1 MISIVEIRY
10 SKKALKYLLKL
21 QPKLRDRIRNTIR
34 KIADG
39 NTQGLNIV
47 AMQDVDAFRVRIGD
61 YRVIYEINDDELVLI
76 VIKIGARGDVYK

>member
-1 MISIVEIRY
+1 VKIRY

-21 QPKLRDRIRNTIR
+21 QPKLLDRIRNTIR

-39 NTQGLNIV
+39 NTQGLNIA
-47 AMQDVDAFRVRIGD
+47 AMHDVDAFRVRIGD
-61 YRVIYEINDDELVLI
+61 YRVIYEVKNDELVLI

>member
-1 MISIVEIRY
+1 MEIRY

-21 QPKLRDRIRNTIR
+21 QSKLRDRIRNTIR

>member
-1 MISIVEIRY
+1 MEIRY

-21 QPKLRDRIRNTIR
+21 QPKMRDRIRNTIG

-47 AMQDVDAFRVRIGD
+47 AMQDVDAFRLRIGD

>member
-1 MISIVEIRY
+1 MEIRY
-10 SKKALKYLLKL
+10 CKKALKYLLKL

>member
-1 MISIVEIRY
+1 VEIRY

-39 NTQGLNIV
+39 NTQGQNIV
-47 AMQDVDAFRVRIGD
+47 VMQDVDAFRVRTGD
-61 YRVIYEINDDELVLI
+61 YRVIYEINDDELVFI
-76 VIKIGARGDVYK
+76 VIKIGARGYVYK

>member
-1 MISIVEIRY
+1 M
-10 SKKALKYLLKL
+10 KL

>member
-1 MISIVEIRY
+1 VEIRY

-76 VIKIGARGDVYK
+76 VIKIGVRGDVYK

>member
-1 MISIVEIRY
+1 MEIRY

>member
-1 MISIVEIRY
+1 MEIRY

-39 NTQGLNIV
+39 NTQRLNIL

-61 YRVIYEINDDELVLI
+61 YRVIYEINDDELVLT

>member
-1 MISIVEIRY
+1 MTIVEIRY

-34 KIADG
+34 KIVDG
-39 NTQGLNIV
+39 NTQGLNV
-47 AMQDVDAFRVRIGD
+47 AAMQDVDAFRVRIGD

-76 VIKIGARGDVYK
+76 VIKIGAQGDV

>member
-1 MISIVEIRY
+1 MKIRY

-39 NTQGLNIV
+39 NTQGLSIV

>member
-1 MISIVEIRY
+1 MKIRY

-21 QPKLRDRIRNTIR
+21 QPKLQDRIRNTIR

-61 YRVIYEINDDELVLI
+61 YRVIYEINNDELVLI
-76 VIKIGARGDVYK
+76 VIKIGARGDIYK

>member
-1 MISIVEIRY
+1 MEIRY

-39 NTQGLNIV
+39 NTQGQNIV
-47 AMQDVDAFRVRIGD
+47 VMQDVDAFRVRTGD
-61 YRVIYEINDDELVLI
+61 YRVVYEINDDELVLI

>member
-1 MISIVEIRY
+1 M
-10 SKKALKYLLKL
+10 KL

-47 AMQDVDAFRVRIGD
+47 PMQDVDAFRVRIGD

>member
-1 MISIVEIRY
+1 M
-10 SKKALKYLLKL
+10 KL
-21 QPKLRDRIRNTIR
+21 QPKLRDRIRITIR

-47 AMQDVDAFRVRIGD
+47 AMQYVDAFRVRIGD

>member
-1 MISIVEIRY
+1 MEIRY

-21 QPKLRDRIRNTIR
+21 QPKLQDRIRKTIR

-39 NTQGLNIV
+39 STRGLNIA
-47 AMQDVDAFRVRIGD
+47 AMHDVDAFRVRIGD
-61 YRVIYEINDDELVLI
+61 YQVIYEIKGDELVLI

>member
-1 MISIVEIRY
+1 MEIRY

-34 KIADG
+34 KIAHG
-39 NTQGLNIV
+39 NTQGQNIV
-47 AMQDVDAFRVRIGD
+47 VMQDVDAFRVKTGD

-76 VIKIGARGDVYK
+76 VIKIGVRGDVYK

>member
-1 MISIVEIRY
+1 MEIRY
-10 SKKALKYLLKL
+10 SQKALKYLLKL

-39 NTQGLNIV
+39 NTQGQNIV
-47 AMQDVDAFRVRIGD
+47 VMQDVDAFRVRTGD

>member
-1 MISIVEIRY
+1 
-10 SKKALKYLLKL
+10 LKL

-47 AMQDVDAFRVRIGD
+47 AMQDVGAFRVRIGD

>member
-1 MISIVEIRY
+1 M
-10 SKKALKYLLKL
+10 KL

-39 NTQGLNIV
+39 NTQGQNIV
-47 AMQDVDAFRVRIGD
+47 VMQDVNAFRVRIGD

>member
-1 MISIVEIRY
+1 
-10 SKKALKYLLKL
+10 LKL
-21 QPKLRDRIRNTIR
+21 QPKLRGRIPNTIR

>member
-1 MISIVEIRY
+1 MEIRY

-39 NTQGLNIV
+39 NTQGQNIV
-47 AMQDVDAFRVRIGD
+47 VMQDVNAFRVRIGD

>member
-1 MISIVEIRY
+1 MEIRY

-39 NTQGLNIV
+39 NTQGLNIL

-61 YRVIYEINDDELVLI
+61 YRVIYEINDDELVLT

>member
-1 MISIVEIRY
+1 MEIRY

-39 NTQGLNIV
+39 NFRGLNIV

>member
-1 MISIVEIRY
+1 MEIRY

-21 QPKLRDRIRNTIR
+21 QPKLQNRIRKTIR
-34 KIADG
+34 RIADG

-47 AMQDVDAFRVRIGD
+47 AMHDVGAFRVRIGD
-61 YRVIYEINDDELVLI
+61 YRVIYEIKGDELVLI

>member
-1 MISIVEIRY
+1 MEIRY

-21 QPKLRDRIRNTIR
+21 QPKLRDRIRNTIG

-39 NTQGLNIV
+39 NTQGLDIV

>member
-1 MISIVEIRY
+1 M
-10 SKKALKYLLKL
+10 KL

-47 AMQDVDAFRVRIGD
+47 AMQDVDAFRVRTGD
-61 YRVIYEINDDELVLI
+61 YRVVYEINDDELVLI

>member
-1 MISIVEIRY
+1 MKIRY

>member
-1 MISIVEIRY
+1 MEIRY

-39 NTQGLNIV
+39 NTQGQNIV
-47 AMQDVDAFRVRIGD
+47 VMQDVDAFRVRTGD

>member
-1 MISIVEIRY
+1 M
-10 SKKALKYLLKL
+10 KL
-21 QPKLRDRIRNTIR
+21 QPKLRDRIPNTIR

-39 NTQGLNIV
+39 NTQGQNIV
-47 AMQDVDAFRVRIGD
+47 VMQDVDAFRVRIGD

>member
-1 MISIVEIRY
+1 MEIRY

-21 QPKLRDRIRNTIR
+21 QPRLRDRIRNTIR

>member
-1 MISIVEIRY
+1 MLIFVEIRY

-61 YRVIYEINDDELVLI
+61 HRVIYEINDDELVLI

>member
-1 MISIVEIRY
+1 MEIRY

-39 NTQGLNIV
+39 NTQRLNIL

-61 YRVIYEINDDELVLI
+61 YRVIYEINDDELVLA

>member
-1 MISIVEIRY
+1 MKIRY

-21 QPKLRDRIRNTIR
+21 QPKLQDRIRNTIR

-61 YRVIYEINDDELVLI
+61 YRVIYEIKGDELVLI

>member
-1 MISIVEIRY
+1 VEIRY

>member
-1 MISIVEIRY
+1 M
-10 SKKALKYLLKL
+10 KL

-47 AMQDVDAFRVRIGD
+47 AMQDVGAFRVRIGD